1 MQVAGKLVKSFAW
14 DFSGRLGNQAVS
26 FVIGIILARILSP
39 KEYGLIGMAMVFIS
53 ISGIFTSFGLGSALV
68 QRKAPDEN
76 HYSSSFYFN
85 IIVAIFLSVF
95 FVLTAPLIARFFR
108 EPQLINI
115 IRILSLNLILS
126 GFTIVQ
132 NAILTRELRFY
143 VLAKARIITT
153 VTSGLIGITLAY
165 SGFGVWSLVVQTL
178 SGSLIMSIYIWY
190 ANSWRPILKFKI
202 QALRDLWSFGF
213 HMFLNN
219 VVNTLYDSTSTLI
232 IAKVFSPV
240 DLGLYSRANSL
251 NRFVIKYSSES
262 ISSVIYPSM
271 AQLQDNKAEL
281 IRMGAKGQVLTS
293 FVTFGLLGIL
303 FLTADPLINLLLG
316 KKWIGAIQLYKILCL
331 SGFAIPL
338 SAVTTNMFK
347 AFGSSKEF
355 LIEDLIKKGVGFLS
369 MGIGFLYGIEGFLYS
384 LILTGVFSVLLDMY
398 YVEKIL
404 NYKLY
409 EQIRAIWIYPIIA
422 IVEVLIIGFFLRSIN
437 SQVLNLVLSS
447 ITFLFLYILI
457 NRALETSGYK
467 LFSSQLI
474 SFLRFNRYKN

>member
-1 MQVAGKLVKSFAW
+1 ML
-14 DFSGRLGNQAVS
+14 
-26 FVIGIILARILSP
+26 
-39 KEYGLIGMAMVFIS
+39 
-53 ISGIFTSFGLGSALV
+53 
-68 QRKAPDEN
+68 
-76 HYSSSFYFN
+76 
-85 IIVAIFLSVF
+85 
-95 FVLTAPLIARFFR
+95 
-108 EPQLINI
+108 
-115 IRILSLNLILS
+115 
-126 GFTIVQ
+126 
-132 NAILTRELRFY
+132 
-143 VLAKARIITT
+143 
-153 VTSGLIGITLAY
+153 
-165 SGFGVWSLVVQTL
+165 
-178 SGSLIMSIYIWY
+178 
-190 ANSWRPILKFKI
+190 
-202 QALRDLWSFGF
+202 
-213 HMFLNN
+213 
-219 VVNTLYDSTSTLI
+219 
-232 IAKVFSPV
+232 
-240 DLGLYSRANSL
+240 
-251 NRFVIKYSSES
+251 
-262 ISSVIYPSM
+262 
-271 AQLQDNKAEL
+271 
-281 IRMGAKGQVLTS
+281 
-293 FVTFGLLGIL
+293 
-303 FLTADPLINLLLG
+303 NLLLG